1 MTTFNWEPFL
11 RQWSQEALATHD
23 PTSLPNDIQDSGW
36 LGYPSA
42 TDAEIAQAESR
53 LNTIFPPS
61 YRAFLKVSNGWR
73 QTTPFIDRLW
83 STEEIEW
90 FTTRH
95 SDWIEDFIRRY
106 GDRSLA
112 DDSRDVSYGIYGA
125 DQDCRTLRSQFLYS
139 ALEISQKGDSSI
151 YLLNPQV
158 TTENGEW
165 EAWFFGNWLPGAD
178 RYRSFEELMQAE
190 YQNFLELRGG

>member
-11 RQWSQEALATHD
+11 RRWSQEALANHD

-83 STEEIEW
+83 STDEIEW

-106 GDRSLA
+106 GDRNLEH
-112 DDSRDVSYGIYGA
+112 DTNYEIYGA
-125 DQDCRTLRSQFLYS
+125 DQDCRILRSQFLYS
-139 ALEISQKGDSSI
+139 SLEISQKGDSSI

-158 TTENGEW
+158 ITSNGEW

-190 YQNFLELRGG
+190 YQNFLELRGV

>member
-11 RQWSQEALATHD
+11 RRWSQEVLASHD
-23 PTSLPNDIQDSGW
+23 STSLPNDVQNSGW

-73 QTTPFIDRLW
+73 KTTPFIDRLW
-83 STEEIEW
+83 STEELEW
-90 FTTRH
+90 FATRH
-95 SDWIEDFIRRY
+95 TDWIEDFIRRY
-106 GDRSLA
+106 GDRTPEN
-112 DDSRDVSYGIYGA
+112 DSSDLSYWIYGEE
-125 DQDCRTLRSQFLYS
+125 QDCRTLRSQFLYS
-139 ALEISQKGDSSI
+139 TLEISQKGDSSI

-158 TTENGEW
+158 IAADGEW

-178 RYRSFEELMQAE
+178 RYRSFEELMKAE
-190 YQNFLELRGG
+190 YQNFLELRGE

>member
-11 RQWSQEALATHD
+11 RRWSQEALASHD

-83 STEEIEW
+83 STAEIEW

-106 GDRSLA
+106 GDRDLEH
-112 DDSRDVSYGIYGA
+112 DPNYEIYGP
-125 DQDCRTLRSQFLYS
+125 DQDCRTLRSQYLYS
-139 ALEISQKGDSSI
+139 SLEISQKGDSSI

-158 TTENGEW
+158 TTANGEW

>member
-1 MTTFNWEPFL
+1 M
-11 RQWSQEALATHD
+11 RRWSQEALASHD

-106 GDRSLA
+106 GDRDLENDA
-112 DDSRDVSYGIYGA
+112 NYEIYGP

-139 ALEISQKGDSSI
+139 SLEISQKGDSSI

-158 TTENGEW
+158 TTANGEW